1 MKIVLIL
8 LISFSMY
15 AKERVITLSPSIN
28 EIVYALGMGNSVVAN
43 TSYCNYPKASLA
55 VKKIGGYNSVSL
67 EKVIAS
73 EPTVVIA
80 QNYDKKLL
88 NDLKRLNIKTLV
100 FKTDTLASIKFTI
113 KTLGEYFNKEQKAK
127 ELIDNID
134 KELNDIEGII
144 KNKKILIVISPRK
157 SLSNQIYVTGNNLYF
172 EDIVKASGN
181 KNAYYSESL
190 VQPVVNTERVI
201 DMNPDIIVVLAP
213 LVENDIQAQ
222 ESIRNA
228 WLDLPTTASKNKNV
242 YLVAKLYAGIP
253 SQRVVHFIE
262 DFKEILKNVRDK

>member
-8 LISFSMY
+8 LIAFNMY

-28 EIVYALGMGNSVVAN
+28 EIVYALGMGDTVVAN
-43 TSYCNYPKASLA
+43 TSYCNYPKASLD

-88 NDLKRLNIKTLV
+88 NDLKRLKIKTLV
-100 FKTDTLASIKFTI
+100 FKTDTLASIKYTI
-113 KTLGEYFNKEQKAK
+113 KTLGEYFHKEEKAK
-127 ELIDNID
+127 ELISNID
-134 KELNDIEGII
+134 RGLKSVENIVND
-144 KNKKILIVISPRK
+144 KKILIVISPRK

-172 EDIVKASGN
+172 EDIVKRSGN

-201 DMNPDIIVVLAP
+201 DMNPDIIIVLAP
-213 LVENDIQAQ
+213 LVEDDKEAQ
-222 ESIRNA
+222 KFIRDA
-228 WLDLPTTASKNKNV
+228 WLNLPTNASKNKNV

-253 SQRVVHFIE
+253 SQRVVHFID
-262 DFKEILKNVRDK
+262 DFKEILENVRDK